1 MLGDG
6 CAFSNNSG
14 ECRDFLRTKHRL
26 QFFLLCL
33 NAALHMSHL
42 RAIEAEKNVTKK
54 KKQKLTNI
62 FDFCSTKIHCLQ
74 IFIAHWMSF
83 IVR

>member
-54 KKQKLTNI
+54 KNKN
-62 FDFCSTKIHCLQ
+62 
-74 IFIAHWMSF
+74 
-83 IVR
+83 